1 MLKDWRTELELV
13 KPETV
18 ILWRKRSLREFW
30 RERSQSRI
38 GRPSIPR
45 KHIYFIQRI
54 SSDNPEYGE
63 SRIALELELK
73 FGIRHSSASSIG
85 TKWSELKARG
95 TIAQTSAGEYVTGS
109 VRTDPEN
116 ANQVLVKG
124 DAQVL
129 PVEQL
134 ELVYLKH
141 IDAGVWGRLSASVD
155 FGLSL
160 TKANDTRQM
169 NARITGGYLAE
180 KWSANGTRGRNQG
193 TGSFFSCLSVAF
205 RGNMGL
211 AIPADLLAL
220 LK

>member
-1 MLKDWRTELELV
+1 
-13 KPETV
+13 
-18 ILWRKRSLREFW
+18 
-30 RERSQSRI
+30 
-38 GRPSIPR
+38 
-45 KHIYFIQRI
+45 
-54 SSDNPEYGE
+54 
-63 SRIALELELK
+63 
-73 FGIRHSSASSIG
+73 
-85 TKWSELKARG
+85 
-95 TIAQTSAGEYVTGS
+95 